1 MPMGTIFTVSD
12 PLGRPISL
20 KTETYNK
27 KIANIDGSNNHNEH
41 GNSHPD
47 MEVEDIRA
55 SVEAPHFI
63 TENHI
68 IQKDGEK
75 EIKTIT
81 DRRQAYYRFDIEKSS
96 IFKTIVEFA
105 DNNSGDIVTSHRSN
119 KASSIKVEGGIIYDA
134 TK

>member
-1 MPMGTIFTVSD
+1 MDKIFMVSD
-12 PLGRPISL
+12 PLSRSITL
-20 KTETYNK
+20 KSDTYNK
-27 KIANIDGSNNHNEH
+27 KIANIDGSNDHNEH

-47 MEVEDIRA
+47 MEVNDIRT

-63 TENHI
+63 TESHI
-68 IQKDGEK
+68 IQKDGEQ
-75 EIKTIT
+75 EIKIIT
-81 DRRQAYYRFDIEKSS
+81 DKRQAYYRFDIEKSS
-96 IFKTIVEFA
+96 IFKTIVEFD